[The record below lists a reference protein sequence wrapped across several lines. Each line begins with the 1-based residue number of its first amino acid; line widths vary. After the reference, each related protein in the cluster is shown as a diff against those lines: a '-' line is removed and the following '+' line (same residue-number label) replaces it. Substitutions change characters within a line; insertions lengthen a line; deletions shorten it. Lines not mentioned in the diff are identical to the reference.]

1 MLTENEIIINDSA
14 KVANVF
20 DSYFESL
27 TESLDLFHWAPEPYD
42 QAKDSLESIVHRFSH
57 HPSIN
62 KINQN
67 IKISK
72 KNYFAAVAVDT
83 AKKHHKSIT

>member
-1 MLTENEIIINDSA
+1 MLIENEEIINESA

-27 TESLDLFHWAPEPYD
+27 TESLDLFHWTPEPYD
-42 QAKDSLESIVHRFSH
+42 QAKDSLESIVLRFSH

-62 KINQN
+62 RINQN
-67 IKISK
+67 IKIS

-83 AKKHHKSIT
+83 TKKHYKLIT

>member
-1 MLTENEIIINDSA
+1 MLIENEIIINDSA

-20 DSYFESL
+20 DSYLL
-27 TESLDLFHWAPEPYD
+27 TESLDLFHWAPESYD
-42 QAKDSLESIVHRFSH
+42 QAKDSLESIVLRFSH

-62 KINQN
+62 RINQN

-72 KNYFAAVAVDT
+72 KNYFAAAAVDT
-83 AKKHHKSIT
+83 AKKHYKSIT